1 MKKTALTGREG
12 QKANLGQLLQNSAE
26 QHGPKPF
33 VTQAETGECLTYAE
47 FNQLT
52 NYIAHGLISLGVGD
66 KEYVAIM
73 LPSCIQFLASS
84 YALKKI
90 GAIEVA
96 INNNTRGPS
105 LARMINLTKCR
116 MLITTGE
123 YLQQLSEVSEGLDYL
138 EQIIMTDDHRPAK
151 ELFPNLEILPWQSI
165 LGDPVQTFLVSL
177 VMKKSL

>member
-1 MKKTALTGREG
+1 MKKTPLTGREG
-12 QKANLGQLLQNSAE
+12 QKVNLGQLLQNSAE
-26 QHGPKPF
+26 QYGSRAF
-33 VTQAETGECLTYAE
+33 VTQAETGECLTYDK
-47 FNQLT
+47 FNQLS
-52 NYIAHGLISLGVGD
+52 NHIAHGLIGLGVGD

-105 LARMINLTKCR
+105 LARMINLTECR

-123 YLQQLSEVSEGLDYL
+123 YSQQLSEVSEDLNYL
-138 EQIIMTDDHRPAK
+138 EQVIMTDDHRSAK
-151 ELFPNLEILPWQSI
+151 RLFPSLEILRWQS
-165 LGDPVQTFLVSL
+165 LSL
-177 VMKKSL
+177 IHI

>member
-1 MKKTALTGREG
+1 VKKTPLTGREG
-12 QKANLGQLLQNSAE
+12 QKVNLGKLLQNSAE
-26 QHGPKPF
+26 QHCSKTF
-33 VTQAETGECLTYAE
+33 VTQAETEECLTYGE

-52 NYIAHGLISLGVGD
+52 NHIAHGLIGLGVGD

-105 LARMINLTKCR
+105 LLA
-116 MLITTGE
+116 
-123 YLQQLSEVSEGLDYL
+123 
-138 EQIIMTDDHRPAK
+138 
-151 ELFPNLEILPWQSI
+151 
-165 LGDPVQTFLVSL
+165 
-177 VMKKSL
+177 